1 MPRRQVVL
9 RSTDPQVI
17 AETRHT
23 IERIGQ
29 SAPLAAG
36 LTLVEESERMYL
48 EAPTAEA
55 LDFGV
60 WAALKEGYIA
70 GAADADVDA

>member
-9 RSTDPQVI
+9 RSTDPAAI

-23 IERIGQ
+23 IELLGRT
-29 SAPLAAG
+29 APLGAG
-36 LTLVEESERMYL
+36 LTLLEEDGRTFL
-48 EAPTAEA
+48 HAPTAEA

-60 WAALKEGYIA
+60 WAALREGFIA
-70 GAADADVDA
+70 GAAEG

>member
-9 RSTDPQVI
+9 RSTNPLAI
-17 AETRHT
+17 AETRQT
-23 IERIGQ
+23 IELLGR
-29 SAPLAAG
+29 SAPLGAG
-36 LTLVEESERMYL
+36 LTLVEDDGRMFI

-60 WAALKEGYIA
+60 WAALREGYVA
-70 GAADADVDA
+70 GAADP

>member
-9 RSTDPQVI
+9 RSTGPLAV
-17 AETRHT
+17 AEARHT
-23 IERIGQ
+23 IELLGR
-29 SAPLAAG
+29 SAALAAG
-36 LTLVEESERMYL
+36 LTLVEEDGRTFL

-60 WAALKEGYIA
+60 WAALREGFVA
-70 GAADADVDA
+70 GAADP

>member
-9 RSTDPQVI
+9 RSTDPGAI

-23 IERIGQ
+23 IELLGR
-29 SAPLAAG
+29 SAPLATG
-36 LTLVEESERMYL
+36 LTLIEEDGRIFL
-48 EAPTAEA
+48 EAPTAES

-60 WAALKEGYIA
+60 WAALREGYVA
-70 GAADADVDA
+70 GAADA

>member
-9 RSTDPQVI
+9 RSTEPGAI

-23 IERIGQ
+23 IELLGRT
-29 SAPLAAG
+29 APLGAG
-36 LTLVEESERMYL
+36 LTLIEEDGCMFL

-60 WAALKEGYIA
+60 WVALREGYVA
-70 GAADADVDA
+70 GAADA